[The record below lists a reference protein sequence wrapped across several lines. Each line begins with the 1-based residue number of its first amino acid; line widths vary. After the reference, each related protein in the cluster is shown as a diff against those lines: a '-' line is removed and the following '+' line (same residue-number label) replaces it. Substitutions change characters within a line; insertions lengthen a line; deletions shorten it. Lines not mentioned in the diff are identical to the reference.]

1 MVNKKGIIIPGARK
15 AGTSSLYNLLIKN
28 EKICIPSSKET
39 QYFSLDKKII
49 ERNKKW
55 YLKSRNIKNNEE
67 KYWIDA
73 STFYLFDEK
82 APEKIKYYVDNPKI
96 IIVLRDRA
104 ERTYSAFLE
113 MEKKVS
119 EPEKRDFSRL
129 VGNLS
134 PVVTKNTNLKDA
146 EKKQIKKA
154 KKNGKI
160 DPNYL
165 GKNYLQN
172 RINFPDNSIFED
184 KMLVYKYFTNS
195 LYRDHISRYKSKM
208 NSVLVVRLENMISNT
223 GGEMERIFEFLGLEN
238 KFAERLPQ
246 RNETK
251 IPKEWAKSIIRAKRS
266 IKPISKIVSKLM
278 NISYVKSL
286 VDFMGYSSK
295 KKLNVKDKKL
305 IEKMFEKELH
315 S

>member
-28 EKICIPSSKET
+28 EEVCMPNFKET
-39 QYFSLDKKII
+39 QYFSLDRKII
-49 ERNKKW
+49 ERNKEW
-55 YLKSRNIKNNEE
+55 YLKSRNIKNNEK

-113 MEKKVS
+113 MAKKVS

-129 VGNLS
+129 VKNLS
-134 PVVTKNTNLKDA
+134 SVVAKDTNLEDA
-146 EKKQIKKA
+146 EKKQIEKA

-160 DPNYL
+160 NPNYL

-172 RINFPDNSIFED
+172 RINFPDSSTFED

-195 LYRDHISRYKSKM
+195 LYKDHISRYKSKM
-208 NSVLVVRLENMISNT
+208 DSVLVVRLENMVNNT
-223 GGEMERIFEFLGLEN
+223 KSEIERIFEFLGLEN
-238 KFAERLPQ
+238 KFAERLPK

-251 IPKEWAKSIIRAKRS
+251 IPKEWTKSIIRAKRS
-266 IKPISKIVSKLM
+266 IKPINEVVSKLM
-278 NISYVKSL
+278 NVSYIQRL

-295 KKLNVKDKKL
+295 KKLDVKDKKL
-305 IEKMFEKELH
+305 IEKTFEKELRP
-315 S
+315 